1 MSRATRARGR
11 RPGTHAVKAAR
22 RSSSPPAED
31 LRHRD
36 ESEPRNELRSQTWTV
51 FLRNRNRRPPVTK
64 TIMLIH
70 GAWFNATS
78 WEGFKARYEA
88 KGYTVVA
95 PSWPHDERSP
105 AELRA
110 APHEDLRNVGLER
123 ILDH

>member
-1 MSRATRARGR
+1 MSRATRARGGGPAHT
-11 RPGTHAVKAAR
+11 RPRPRSASRKRVPPRPVPVNPAA
-22 RSSSPPAED
+22 SW
-31 LRHRD
+31 L
-36 ESEPRNELRSQTWTV
+36 
-51 FLRNRNRRPPVTK
+51 LRNRNRRPPVTK

-110 APHEDLRNVGLER
+110 APHEDLRNVGFER